1 MNVIE
6 LFAGS
11 CSFSD
16 VAKER
21 GHKTI
26 TSDNGKDLFTV
37 EQFSKINLVENILFL
52 ESDVFV
58 NFKPDVIWAS
68 PPCTYFS
75 VSSIGKH
82 WNKDNT
88 PKSTEA
94 VLGVKLVQ
102 KTFELI
108 NQLNPQFYFVENPR
122 GKLRKLDFMSEY
134 KKQTVTYCQYGDERM
149 KPTDIWT
156 DSSWVGRP
164 MCNYGDDCHESAPR
178 GSTWGTQGLDNAF
191 ERSRVPEELCL
202 EIIKWLEVK
211 CV

>member
-16 VAKER
+16 VAQSR
-21 GHKTI
+21 GHKTF
-26 TSDNGKDLFTV
+26 TTDNGKDLFTV
-37 EQFSKINLVENILFL
+37 DQFSKINLVENVLFL
-52 ESDVFV
+52 ESDVFD
-58 NFKPDVIWAS
+58 FKPDVIWAS

-94 VLGVKLVQ
+94 ILGVKLVQ
-102 KTFELI
+102 KTFKLIEELK
-108 NQLNPQFYFVENPR
+108 PQFYFVENPR
-122 GKLRKLDFMSEY
+122 GKLRKLDFMKQY

-156 DSSWVGRP
+156 DSNWLGRQ
-164 MCNYGDDCHESAPR
+164 MCNYGDSCHESAPR

-191 ERSRVPEELCL
+191 ERSRVPEQLCQ
-202 EIIKWLEVK
+202 EIIEWLELN
-211 CV
+211 CE